1 MPWDTIPAGCDMGG
15 IRGLQD
21 MLFAGA
27 ETQSTTL
34 EWAMA
39 LLIRHPEVMQRAQSE
54 LDTVVG
60 TDRVVSESDLEHLPF
75 LEAVVKEVLRVQPGA
90 PIGVNHESR
99 EETVVAGYH
108 LPANTRLIFNIH
120 AIHRDPTVYDRPD
133 DFYPERFLRGGGLQQ
148 EGLFQ
153 LMPFGAG
160 RRICPGMSLANINM
174 CHILA
179 HLLHSFDWTLPG
191 DASPRELDMAERFD
205 GITAPRAHPLLAVAH
220 PRKPAFLY

>member
-1 MPWDTIPAGCDMGG
+1 
-15 IRGLQD
+15 

-39 LLIRHPEVMQRAQSE
+39 YLLRNPEVMQRAQAE
-54 LDTVVG
+54 LDSVIG
-60 TDRVVSESDLEHLPF
+60 TDRVVCEADLENLPY
-75 LEAVVKEVLRVQPGA
+75 LDAVVKEVLRVQPGA

-99 EETVVAGYH
+99 EPTCVAGYH

-120 AIHRDPTVYDRPD
+120 AIHRDPAVFDHPEEFD
-133 DFYPERFLRGGGLQQ
+133 PERFLRKDGV
-148 EGLFQ
+148 ENK

-160 RRICPGMSLANINM
+160 RRICPGLPLANVNM

-179 HLLHSFDWTLPG
+179 HLLHCFDWGLPG
-191 DASPRELDMAERFD
+191 DENPLKLDMAERFD
-205 GITAPRAHPLLAVAH
+205 GITAPKLHPLIAVAI
-220 PRKPAFLY
+220 PKKPASLY